1 MNRLRHFSK
10 ISIFMAAALFFSYA
24 EAQTAC
30 PTGVTPGSALCGPG
44 PGAGYVEPPPPTPS
58 GEWETKWGA
67 VASDTTGTG
76 NIGVAEKKETKE
88 DALKEALAQCQ
99 SLGGGKCKVDM
110 WYANQCAAIA
120 SPYKNGSPAKGNPAS
135 RSGKDVAAAQESAT
149 SVCMK
154 YNASNVDSCVII
166 YSGCSQPVF
175 HKY

>member
-1 MNRLRHFSK
+1 MNKLC
-10 ISIFMAAALFFSYA
+10 FFSNSFLLVIISSVSFFA
-24 EAQTAC
+24 KAQTAC

-44 PGAGYVEPPPPTPS
+44 PAGYVEPPPPTPS

-76 NIGVAEKKETKE
+76 NIGVAEKKESKE
-88 DALKEALAQCQ
+88 DALKEALAQCK
-99 SLGGGKCKVDM
+99 SLGGGQCKVDM

-120 SPYKNGSPAKGNPAS
+120 SPYQNGSPAKGNPAS
-135 RSGKDVAAAQESAT
+135 RSGKDSSVAQQAAKSA
-149 SVCMK
+149 CMK
-154 YNASNVDSCVII
+154 YNSSNVDSCVII